1 MTGGGQVAEHAVAQ
15 GGPEELLR
23 GALEKIVFF
32 ECRVSQLDAEVAA
45 ARAVASREKEAA
57 VAARTRELE
66 LETLLAQARSAVAT
80 MKSRS
85 IELEEHVKL
94 LETERQR
101 FLSSL
106 VERARVAGAPSD
118 IGGNAPGEQADLAG
132 FIAELRDEIER
143 LKVWK
148 TAAEK
153 AGITVEP
160 GTASEPSGPV
170 PPVST
175 LAGRFEEAGRLSFAA
190 SETDRM
196 KEQLATR
203 AERSLYTASMEDLST
218 ADPGRRKR
226 AAECLR
232 ALGSPAA
239 APLVAAAIGRE
250 ADPAVKAALL
260 TTLAATGEPSAA
272 AIALRE
278 VSDSRPEVRAAALEA
293 AAALAKEKAE
303 PAIIKALA
311 DPSALVRRRAVLLLG
326 FIPGAT
332 VADALAAM
340 LSDQDTGVA
349 RTAAL
354 ALSGRPEVRAQAAL
368 TKALDHREPA
378 IRRCAAD
385 AIARWSGETID
396 PASPAVE
403 RRRTARRIAETLARM
418 EENALREA
426 MAASPATAATINQPQ
441 VIIPKPMTEEPSP
454 AEPERPVAL
463 KSVPAARPVESPV
476 EAPKNK
482 PSPLEAVLIGEI
494 RTSLRGRTAEELSQL
509 ANTGITA
516 VTDSLALLV
525 RQGTLSQRGPRF
537 FVG

>member
-1 MTGGGQVAEHAVAQ
+1 
-15 GGPEELLR
+15 
-23 GALEKIVFF
+23 
-32 ECRVSQLDAEVAA
+32 
-45 ARAVASREKEAA
+45 
-57 VAARTRELE
+57 
-66 LETLLAQARSAVAT
+66 
-80 MKSRS
+80 
-85 IELEEHVKL
+85 
-94 LETERQR
+94 
-101 FLSSL
+101 
-106 VERARVAGAPSD
+106 
-118 IGGNAPGEQADLAG
+118 
-132 FIAELRDEIER
+132 
-143 LKVWK
+143 
-148 TAAEK
+148 
-153 AGITVEP
+153 
-160 GTASEPSGPV
+160 
-170 PPVST
+170 
-175 LAGRFEEAGRLSFAA
+175 
-190 SETDRM
+190 
-196 KEQLATR
+196 
-203 AERSLYTASMEDLST
+203 
-218 ADPGRRKR
+218 
-226 AAECLR
+226 
-232 ALGSPAA
+232 
-239 APLVAAAIGRE
+239 
-250 ADPAVKAALL
+250 
-260 TTLAATGEPSAA
+260 
-272 AIALRE
+272 
-278 VSDSRPEVRAAALEA
+278 
-293 AAALAKEKAE
+293 
-303 PAIIKALA
+303 
-311 DPSALVRRRAVLLLG
+311 
-326 FIPGAT
+326 
-332 VADALAAM
+332 M

-426 MAASPATAATINQPQ
+426 MAASPATAVTINQPQ